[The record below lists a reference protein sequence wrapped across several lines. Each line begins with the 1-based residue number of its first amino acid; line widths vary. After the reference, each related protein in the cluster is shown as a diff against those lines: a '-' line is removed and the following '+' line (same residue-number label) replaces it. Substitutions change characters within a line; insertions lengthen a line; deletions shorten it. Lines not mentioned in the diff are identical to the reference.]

1 LHYIQDWRDF
11 NLHCGSLNFQIA
23 KYIKNKYGNNIPIFT
38 GDFMNELFA
47 DYSSE
52 IINGKEFYKQL
63 KVSNYLRSKWFT
75 LRLDTSD
82 RENGI
87 FNKFGLILFQPYFVV
102 IDMFKNMDKN
112 FLNKNSKHEFNKKII
127 PKSLYEILPK
137 NKVRAQ
143 ITDKEGGIL
152 KYFIDQKLTEKKII
166 EIFSKK
172 FKFSKNWLRK
182 FIVFGRYKIREYN

>member
-1 LHYIQDWRDF
+1 
-11 NLHCGSLNFQIA
+11 
-23 KYIKNKYGNNIPIFT
+23 
-38 GDFMNELFA
+38 MNELFA